1 MEIKRWPVW
10 FIAFSLMIS
19 FALLTVYFV
28 KSKNPTWA
36 VISVMLAFVSIY
48 LGMKLAGIE
57 KSEEEKIKEMKV
69 LTLTVEISFPIIVT
83 FSVWKLASSYGT
95 EEFELLSRYFSVA
108 VQLLIY
114 SYLISML
121 YHWLRK

>member
-1 MEIKRWPVW
+1 MEVKRWPIW
-10 FIAFSLMIS
+10 FIAFSLMVL
-19 FALLTVYFV
+19 FTLLTVYFV
-28 KSKNPTWA
+28 RSKNPAGA
-36 VISVMLAFVSIY
+36 VISVMLAFFSIY

-69 LTLTVEISFPIIVT
+69 LTLTVEIYAPIIAA

-95 EEFELLSRYFSVA
+95 KEFELLNRYFFVA

-114 SYLISML
+114 SYLTAML
-121 YHWLRK
+121 YHWLKK